1 MLRSMTGYGSGEV
14 AFGDRRLAIEIRA
27 VNHRF
32 LDISV
37 KMPRAFLPLEGDIKK
52 CIAAHVS
59 RGKIE
64 VVIQHAGQKGN
75 GAGLVLDVDRARRVW
90 ELLHTLQAEVP
101 CPGEADL
108 AALLAFK
115 DFFMLEGDE
124 PADPALIWQTV
135 RPCLERVLQ
144 ELAGMQT
151 TEGATIAQD
160 IAARLDE
167 IAGRFSAIA
176 ARSAEAV
183 SERVRALQERIKVL
197 CDGVAVDEQRMHQ
210 EIALLA
216 DRSDITEELVRAQS
230 HVEQFRRW
238 LTSDEAVGKRL
249 DFLVQELFREVNT
262 IGSKSADAA
271 ISVQVVGIK
280 NELEKIREQVQN
292 VM

>member
-1 MLRSMTGYGSGEV
+1 MTGYSSGEV

-37 KMPRAFLPLEGDIKK
+37 KMPRTFLPLEADIKK
-52 CIAAHVS
+52 HVAAHIG

-64 VVIQHAGQKGN
+64 VLIQYAGQKGN
-75 GAGLVLDVDRARRVW
+75 GTGLTLDVGRARLVG
-90 ELLHTLQAEVP
+90 ELLHTLQREVP
-101 CPGEADL
+101 CPGDVDL

-115 DFFMLEGDE
+115 DFFMLEGEE
-124 PADPALIWQTV
+124 PAEPELIWQTIQ
-135 RPCLERVLQ
+135 PCLEHVLQ
-144 ELAGMQT
+144 ELAGMQKA
-151 TEGATIAQD
+151 EGATIAVD
-160 IAARLDE
+160 IASRLDD
-167 IAGRFSAIA
+167 IARRFAAIA
-176 ARSAEAV
+176 SRSAQTV
-183 SERVRALQERIKVL
+183 SERIKALQERVRVL
-197 CDGVAVDEQRMHQ
+197 CGGVAVDEQRMLQ

-238 LTSDEAVGKRL
+238 LDSEDAVGKRL
-249 DFLVQELFREVNT
+249 DFLVQELYREVNT
-262 IGSKSADAA
+262 IGSKSADAE
-271 ISVQVVGIK
+271 ISLQVVGIK